1 MPEKNRDHDILGKV
15 RGTKDQPTDRG
26 TYPDMFEHIQRCL
39 TRDFLTR
46 DICDGS
52 RPDPYETRTSRVTR
66 SVSGWA
72 GSGQEVLKSRGSG
85 RVGSGGFKISRGRSG
100 RVKKSKKS
108 RVGSGSRPA
117 PTRLGFKISRG
128 RSGRVKTS
136 QNFRG
141 SGRVA
146 DPPRPAPTR
155 EV

>member
-1 MPEKNRDHDILGKV
+1 MLQTMPEKNRDHDILGKV

-100 RVKKSKKS
+100 RVKNSKKS

-117 PTRLGFKISRG
+117 P
-128 RSGRVKTS
+128 
-136 QNFRG
+136 
-141 SGRVA
+141 
-146 DPPRPAPTR
+146 PRPAWVSKSR
-155 EV
+155 GAGRVGSRRLQIFAGRVG